1 MQPEDQKP
9 QQPEIQPQQKPPIGP
24 EPSPIQDSAPQPQF
38 QQVDPGQI
46 PVHPESNLVDQP
58 VPTTGNAPN
67 QIPNLNQ
74 SMAGGAPEK
83 KSKTGLI
90 VGIIVGISVLFL
102 IFAGLFFVL
111 VSNSVS
117 KIQDEATSTKAKS
130 DTSQSNKKNNAVTA
144 KYASDYSAVC
154 EGGSVLN
161 APAPV
166 KPYLIETFFTNDAR
180 SSSSWVS
187 QNIGYGESY
196 HPDSK
201 NPVSANVVAC
211 LSQKEDSEAKSKTCK
226 FEEGADNKPVDIDFY
241 SVEYE
246 LTYKEAKTGETI
258 GSPSPINGPAT
269 NCPLFASYS
278 KSNPKIYADPDKA
291 ALEVSHKAFAN

>member
-1 MQPEDQKP
+1 MQPEDQTG
-9 QQPEIQPQQKPPIGP
+9 QQPDLQPQQQPPITP
-24 EPSPIQDSAPQPQF
+24 ETPADQDPASQTQF

-46 PVHPESNLVDQP
+46 PVHPEANP
-58 VPTTGNAPN
+58 MVPPAMPENNAPN

-90 VGIIVGISVLFL
+90 IGIIVGVAVLF
-102 IFAGLFFVL
+102 IIIAGLFFML

-117 KIQDEATSTKAKS
+117 KIQSDAASTKAKS
-130 DTSQSNKKNNAVTA
+130 DTSKSNTKNNAITA

-154 EGGSVLN
+154 DGGSVLN

-166 KPYLIETFFTNDAR
+166 KPYLIETFFTNDTR
-180 SSSSWVS
+180 TSGSWTS
-187 QNIGYGESY
+187 QNVGYGESF
-196 HPDSK
+196 HPDSS

-211 LSQKEDSEAKSKTCK
+211 LSQKKDSEVKSKTCK
-226 FEEGADNKPVDIDFY
+226 FEEGADNKPVEIDYY

-246 LTYKEAKTGETI
+246 LIYKEAKTGKTI
-258 GSPSPINGPAT
+258 GSPAPINGPAT
-269 NCPLFASYS
+269 SCPLFASYS
-278 KSNPKIYADPDKA
+278 KSNPKIYADPDKVA
-291 ALEVSHKAFAN
+291 IEVSHKAFAN

>member
-1 MQPEDQKP
+1 MQPEDQNP
-9 QQPEIQPQQKPPIGP
+9 QQPEIQPQQQPPIGP
-24 EPSPIQDSAPQPQF
+24 EPSGLQDPTPQPQF

-46 PVHPESNLVDQP
+46 PVHPEVNPVVQSDQAP
-58 VPTTGNAPN
+58 GNMPN

-90 VGIIVGISVLFL
+90 VGIIVGVSVLFF

-117 KIQDEATSTKAKS
+117 KVQDKASSTKSSGDA
-130 DTSQSNKKNNAVTA
+130 SNSNPKNNAVTA

-154 EGGSVLN
+154 DGGSVLN

-166 KPYLIETFFTNDAR
+166 KPYLIETFFTNDTR
-180 SSSSWVS
+180 SSGSWTS
-187 QNIGYGESY
+187 QNVGYGESY
-196 HPDSK
+196 HPDSS

-246 LTYKEAKTGETI
+246 LVYKEAKTGKTI
-258 GSPSPINGPAT
+258 GSPAPINGPAT
-269 NCPLFASYS
+269 SCPLFASYS